1 MLKKPPISVIFFI
14 NTVQIIAQDA
24 IYPWEKTRGDKG
36 RKGNKVPDDSIGQIV
51 LDLVIVFV
59 FILINAFFSAVEMAV
74 ISLNDAKIKKQAEDG
89 NKKARRVLRFIENPS
104 TFLATIQVGVTLA
117 GFLSSAFAA
126 DKFSG
131 RLTYWLDP
139 NGKYSFLGTVCTV
152 VVTVIL
158 SYFSLVLGELV
169 PKRIA
174 QNNSEKLAFR
184 SATIVRTFGTIM
196 KPFIK
201 FLTLSTNG
209 VLRLLHIDPDV
220 KETNVTEEEIRMM
233 VDVGS
238 EEGSIEDAEKQMI
251 QNIFE
256 FNDKD
261 VVEIMTHRKK
271 IVSLPIDATYE
282 EVMDVARNE
291 KYTRIPVYKETIDE
305 IVGILHIKDLLG
317 LTKEE
322 TEHGKFSLEKIMR
335 EPLFVHE
342 TKKISSLFH
351 EMKKGH
357 MQLAVIVDEYG
368 GTMGIATIEDMLE
381 EIVGNITDEF
391 DDEEQQLLKM
401 NDGGF
406 LVSGDM
412 TLSDL
417 EDQIGVELDSE
428 DYDTI
433 AGLALG
439 LIDRVPE
446 HGETP
451 EVQYK
456 NVKIKVVQVEENW
469 ISKLLL
475 HVIPEEPKTDD
486 EEEEE

>member
-1 MLKKPPISVIFFI
+1 MP
-14 NTVQIIAQDA
+14 
-24 IYPWEKTRGDKG
+24 E
-36 RKGNKVPDDSIGQIV
+36 DSIGAIV
-51 LDLVIVFV
+51 FDLVIVFI
-59 FILINAFFSAVEMAV
+59 FILINAFFSAAEMAV
-74 ISLNDAKIKKQAEDG
+74 ISLNDAKVKKQAEDG
-89 NKKARRVLRFIENPS
+89 NKKAKRILKFIENPA

-174 QNNSEKLAFR
+174 QNNAERLAFH
-184 SATIVRTFGTIM
+184 SSSIVRAFGTVM
-196 KPFIK
+196 KPFVK
-201 FLTLSTNG
+201 FLTLSTNA
-209 VLRLLHIDPDV
+209 VLRLLHIDPTV

-238 EEGSIEDAEKQMI
+238 EEGSIEDEEKQMI

-271 IVSLPIDATYE
+271 IVSLPIDATYD
-282 EVMDVARNE
+282 EVMDIATHE
-291 KYTRIPVYKETIDE
+291 KYTRIPIYRETIDE
-305 IVGILHIKDLLG
+305 VVGILHIKDLLG
-317 LTKEE
+317 IPKEE
-322 TEHGKFSLEKIMR
+322 TSGDKFSLEKIMR
-335 EPLFVHE
+335 PPLFVHE

-368 GTMGIATIEDMLE
+368 GTMGIATIEDILE
-381 EIVGNITDEF
+381 EIVGNISDEF
-391 DDEEQQLLKM
+391 DEEETQLLKM

-417 EDQIGVELDSE
+417 EEQIGVDLDSE

-433 AGLALG
+433 AGLTLG
-439 LIDRVPE
+439 LLDRVPD

-456 NVKIKVVQVEENW
+456 NVKIKVIQVEENW

-475 HVIPEEPKTDD
+475 HVIPEEKDED
-486 EEEEE
+486 EEEKEE

>member
-1 MLKKPPISVIFFI
+1 MP
-14 NTVQIIAQDA
+14 
-24 IYPWEKTRGDKG
+24 E
-36 RKGNKVPDDSIGQIV
+36 DSIGAIL
-51 LDLVIVFV
+51 LDLAIVFM
-59 FILINAFFSAVEMAV
+59 FILINAFFSAAEMAV
-74 ISLNDAKIKKQAEDG
+74 ISLNDAKVKKQAEDG
-89 NKKARRVLRFIENPS
+89 NKKAKKILKFIENPAQ
-104 TFLATIQVGVTLA
+104 FLATIQVGVTLA

-131 RLTYWLDP
+131 RLTYLLDP
-139 NGKYSFLGTVCTV
+139 NGKFSFLGTVCTV
-152 VVTVIL
+152 LVTLIL

-174 QNNSEKLAFR
+174 QNNAEKLAFR
-184 SATIVRTFGTIM
+184 SSSIVRAFGTVM
-196 KPFIK
+196 KPFVR
-201 FLTLSTNG
+201 FLTLSTNA
-209 VLRLLHIDPDV
+209 VLRLLHIDPEV

-271 IVSLPIDATYE
+271 IVALPIDATYE

-291 KYTRIPVYKETIDE
+291 KYTRIPIYKETIDE
-305 IVGILHIKDLLG
+305 IVCILHIKDLLG
-317 LTKEE
+317 ITNED
-322 TEHGKFSLEKIMR
+322 GKFTLETIMR
-335 EPLFVHE
+335 PPLFVHE
-342 TKKISSLFH
+342 TKKISDLFH
-351 EMKKGH
+351 EMKKGK

-391 DDEEQQLLKM
+391 DEEEPELLKM

-406 LVSGDM
+406 LVKGDM

-417 EDQIGVELDSE
+417 EEAIGVDLVSD

-433 AGLALG
+433 AGLTLS
-439 LIDRVPE
+439 LLDRVPD

-456 NVKIKVVQVEENW
+456 NVTIKVIQVEENW

-475 HVIPEEPKTDD
+475 HVIPVEENED
-486 EEEEE
+486 EEKEEE

>member
-1 MLKKPPISVIFFI
+1 M
-14 NTVQIIAQDA
+14 
-24 IYPWEKTRGDKG
+24 
-36 RKGNKVPDDSIGQIV
+36 DDSIGQII

-59 FILINAFFSAVEMAV
+59 FILINAFFSATEMAV
-74 ISLNDAKIKKQAEDG
+74 ISLNDAKIKKQAEEG
-89 NKKARRVLRFIENPS
+89 NKKARRIQKFLDNPAS
-104 TFLATIQVGVTLA
+104 FLATIQVGVTFA

-131 RLTYWLDP
+131 RLTNWLDP

-152 VVTVIL
+152 VVTIIL

-184 SATIVRTFGTIM
+184 ASSVVRTFGTIM
-196 KPFIK
+196 KPFVK
-201 FLTLSTNG
+201 FLTLSTNA
-209 VLRLLHIDPDV
+209 VLRLLRIDPDV

-238 EEGSIEDAEKQMI
+238 EEGSIEDAEKEMI

-271 IVSLPIDATYE
+271 IVSLPIDATYD
-282 EVMDVARNE
+282 EVMSIARNE
-291 KYTRIPVYKETIDE
+291 KYTRIPIYKETIDE

-317 LTKEE
+317 LTTDEMKD
-322 TEHGKFSLEKIMR
+322 GAFSLEKLMR

-391 DDEEQQLLKM
+391 DEEDTQCQKM

-417 EDQIGVELDSE
+417 EDQIGVNLDSE

-433 AGLALG
+433 AGLTLG
-439 LIDRVPE
+439 ILDRVPE

-456 NVKIKVVQVEENW
+456 NIKIKVVQVEENW

-475 HVIPEEPKTDD
+475 HVIPEEKKNTED
-486 EEEEE
+486 EEE